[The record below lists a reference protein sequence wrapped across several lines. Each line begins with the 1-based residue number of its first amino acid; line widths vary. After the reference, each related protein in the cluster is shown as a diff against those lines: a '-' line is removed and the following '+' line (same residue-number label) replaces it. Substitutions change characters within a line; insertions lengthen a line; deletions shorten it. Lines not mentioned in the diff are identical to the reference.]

1 VIISSSEKVALIKD
15 VYKEANLDDLVMLL
29 PDDIDIIL
37 TEGYK
42 RSNMPKIEVYR
53 TANSKEFLCKNDNT
67 LVAVVTDNLND
78 SELIN
83 VNNKFYID
91 DANAVANFIEDRYIQ
106 TE

>member
-1 VIISSSEKVALIKD
+1 
-15 VYKEANLDDLVMLL
+15 MLK
-29 PDDIDIIL
+29 
-37 TEGYK
+37 TNK
-42 RSNMPKIEVYR
+42 H
-53 TANSKEFLCKNDNT
+53 

-106 TE
+106 QNNKNILLYVDGQNSSQ